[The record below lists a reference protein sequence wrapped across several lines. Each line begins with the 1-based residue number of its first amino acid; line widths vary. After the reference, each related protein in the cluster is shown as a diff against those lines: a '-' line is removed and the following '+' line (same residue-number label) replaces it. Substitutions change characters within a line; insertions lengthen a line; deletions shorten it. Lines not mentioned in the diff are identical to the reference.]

1 MGGIYSPILALL
13 ATAILVLQVLVQ
25 RAQAKHQFD
34 HTFLSQS
41 NADLEFYVVRLV
53 QALEVK
59 LSYGNTTR
67 ELLHAHYQP
76 AELSALRTPAVTK
89 LAGEIHCAA
98 PAIASCWLAILPILQ
113 GFAAPNRQPYTRAYG
128 SAMAKLTAALSY
140 ETCVSL
146 DNYVMLHAGDR
157 GRHLHL
163 AFTPIPRT

>member
-1 MGGIYSPILALL
+1 MYQLRIVANQAKRMGRVLFIVFLASLGLSVLAAPLLLYVSVFGPNLSNVHARWSEFGSAMGGIYSPILALL

-53 QALEVK
+53 QALDVK

-76 AELSALRTPAVTK
+76 ADIKQRVFAWRTRR
-89 LAGEIHCAA
+89 AGVGH
-98 PAIASCWLAILPILQ
+98 
-113 GFAAPNRQPYTRAYG
+113 
-128 SAMAKLTAALSY
+128 
-140 ETCVSL
+140 
-146 DNYVMLHAGDR
+146 
-157 GRHLHL
+157 
-163 AFTPIPRT
+163 